1 MSLKVF
7 YVKYD
12 GLLDIGNQLLYVS
25 FDTLQSSFFVVFIP
39 VDTAYEVLNKQ
50 MYLDIVFIWMNTI
63 H

>member
-50 MYLDIVFIWMNTI
+50 MYLDIVFI
-63 H
+63 